1 MNPSTEMMIFYFQ
14 WMFFLTLP
22 LLTAVLPQIP
32 IKTAARDAKTANAA
46 ANVAAATQAL
56 PGRRTY
62 GSQRNTRTSGRSR
75 TNWSYGTPGICW
87 TYRPHRKYR
96 CHRRHR
102 RDGATGATGNT
113 GPTGPAGTNGAMGP
127 TGPTGANGMNGA
139 MGPTGPT
146 GPSAGPL
153 GRPARLA

>member
-56 PGRRTY
+56 PD
-62 GSQRNTRTSGRSR
+62 
-75 TNWSYGTPGICW
+75 
-87 TYRPHRKYR
+87 
-96 CHRRHR
+96 R
-102 RDGATGATGNT
+102 RDLWVPEEYPDLRAF
-113 GPTGPAGTNGAMGP
+113 PDQLELWDPRDMLDLPAP
-127 TGPTGANGMNGA
+127 PEILV
-139 MGPTGPT
+139 P
-146 GPSAGPL
+146 
-153 GRPARLA
+153 PAPPA